1 MAELSPSLAALPAE
15 QVALW
20 PRLAQIPDGFV
31 LYGGTA
37 VSLRLAHRE
46 SVDFEFFTSLTVD
59 PDALLASIPFL
70 TAAHVI
76 QKEGQ
81 TLSVEVYPL
90 DNELPV
96 KVSFS
101 GGIGFRVL
109 SQPGWV
115 KDNGVV
121 VASLLDLAGTKA
133 KVINQRIELKDYRD
147 ISALLD
153 AGLTLPQ
160 IVAAAVAIF
169 DGQVDYDHTL
179 SAITYF
185 EDETARTFPEP
196 LKKKLRDAARG
207 ARRAPV
213 PMPAYASIAASWDAA
228 RQVRGA

>member
-1 MAELSPSLAALPAE
+1 MAEFSPSLAALPAE
-15 QVALW
+15 QLAIW

-37 VSLRLAHRE
+37 VSLRLAHRG
-46 SVDFEFFTSLTVD
+46 SVDFDFFTSRTVD
-59 PDALLASIPFL
+59 PDALLASIPLL
-70 TAAHVI
+70 TNAQVV
-76 QKEGQ
+76 QNEGQ
-81 TLSVEVYPL
+81 TLAVEVYPL
-90 DNELPV
+90 DSEHPV
-96 KVSFS
+96 RIAFF
-101 GGIGFRVL
+101 GGIGFPVL
-109 SQPGWV
+109 ARPDWV

-133 KVINQRIELKDYRD
+133 KVITQRIELKDYRD

-169 DGQVDYDHTL
+169 AGQVDYDHTL

-185 EDETARTFPEP
+185 EDEGARTFPEP
-196 LKKKLRDAARG
+196 LTKQLRDAARG

-228 RQVRGA
+228 KPRS